1 MKKCKKCGAELA
13 DSAKECPNCSAKVSK
28 TGMGKN
34 ILAVIF
40 IAIILIAVINAFSN
54 RDKKEEEPTETS
66 PSGIQLL
73 INEGLSE
80 SEASAIMSD
89 LNSVGIEELTSL
101 GNPTGQGVDKV
112 QSYAFSSEEVAGILT
127 IENRKT
133 YYIASGDI
141 ELFNATKGGKVDDIS
156 RYILTQTEEVEFML
170 DAEDC
175 VKKGLKAPSTA
186 KFPSRVFDS
195 EDWKVKRKDDV
206 VTVSSYVDAQ
216 NDFGAMIRS
225 NFVVQISY
233 STSSCLYL
241 EIDGQAMYGEY
252 HS

>member
-1 MKKCKKCGAELA
+1 MKKCKKCSAELA
-13 DSAKECPNCSAKVSK
+13 DNAKVCPNCSAKVSK
-28 TGMGKN
+28 TGVGKN
-34 ILAVIF
+34 ILAVIL
-40 IAIILIAVINAFSN
+40 IVIILMAVINAFSN
-54 RDKKEEEPTETS
+54 REKKEDPTETS

-80 SEASAIMSD
+80 SEASAIISD
-89 LNSVGIEELTSL
+89 LNSVGIKELISL
-101 GNPTGQGVDKV
+101 GNPTGQGIDKV
-112 QSYAFSSEEVAGILT
+112 QSYAFSSAEIAGILT

-170 DAEDC
+170 DSEDY
-175 VKKGLKAPSTA
+175 VKEGLKAPSTA
-186 KFPSRVFDS
+186 EFPSRVFDS
-195 EDWKVKRKDDV
+195 EDWKVRRKDDV

-241 EIDGQAMYGEY
+241 EIDGQVMYGEY

>member
-1 MKKCKKCGAELA
+1 MKICKKCGVELPK
-13 DSAKECPNCSAKVSK
+13 DAKECPNCSAKVSK

-34 ILAVIF
+34 ILVAILIV
-40 IAIILIAVINAFSN
+40 IILIAIINAFSG
-54 RDKKEEEPTETS
+54 RDKKEDPTETS
-66 PSGIQLL
+66 TVGIQLL

-89 LNSVGIEELTSL
+89 LNSVGIKELISL

-141 ELFNATKGGKVDDIS
+141 ELFNSTKGGKVDDIS
-156 RYILTQTEEVEFML
+156 RYILTQTEEVTFML
-170 DAEDC
+170 DAEDY
-175 VKKGLKAPSTA
+175 VKEGLKAPSTA
-186 KFPSRVFDS
+186 EFPSRVFDS
-195 EDWKVKRKDDV
+195 EDWTVRRKDDV

-216 NDFGAMIRS
+216 NSFGAMMRS

-233 STSSCLYL
+233 SASSCLYL
-241 EIDGQAMYGEY
+241 EIDGQVMYGEY

>member
-1 MKKCKKCGAELA
+1 MKKCKKCGAELT
-13 DSAKECPNCSAKVSK
+13 DSAKECSNCSAKVSK
-28 TGMGKN
+28 TGMGKK

-40 IAIILIAVINAFSN
+40 IAIILIAVVNAFSN
-54 RDKKEEEPTETS
+54 RDKKEEPTETI

-89 LNSVGIEELTSL
+89 LNSVGIKELISL
-101 GNPTGQGVDKV
+101 GNPTGQGIDKV
-112 QSYAFSSEEVAGILT
+112 QSYAFSSAEIAGILT

-141 ELFNATKGGKVDDIS
+141 ELFNATKGGKIDDIS
-156 RYILTQTEEVEFML
+156 RYILTQTEEVAFML
-170 DAEDC
+170 DAEDY
-175 VKKGLKAPSTA
+175 VKEGLKAPSTA
-186 KFPSRVFDS
+186 EFPSRVFDS
-195 EDWKVKRKDDV
+195 EDWTVKRKDDV

-216 NDFGAMIRS
+216 NSFGTMIRS
-225 NFVVQISY
+225 YFIVQISY

-252 HS
+252 SA

>member
-1 MKKCKKCGAELA
+1 MTKCKKCGAELT
-13 DSAKECPNCSAKVSK
+13 DNAKECPSCSAKVSK

-40 IAIILIAVINAFSN
+40 IAIILIAVISAFGN
-54 RDKKEEEPTETS
+54 RDKKEELTETN
-66 PSGIQLL
+66 PIGIQLL